1 MPVETAADQIAILA
15 DFGESASYTPVG
27 GTLTTIT
34 GIFDNAYE
42 AVDAGGT
49 VPVAITQPHFVTPK
63 PSHSQPQQISLIIA
77 AATFTISHTQPQP
90 NLGDRRCCC
99 RHFVDI

>member
-15 DFGESASYTPVG
+15 DFGESAQYTPVG
-27 GTLTTIT
+27 GALTTIT

-49 VPVAITQPHFVTPK
+49 VPIAITQPHFVCRTSDVPN
-63 PSHSQPQQISLIIA
+63 A
-77 AATFTISHTQPQP
+77 AD
-90 NLGDRRCCC
+90 GDALVVRSINYIVRVVMSDGTGITDLMLE
-99 RHFVDI
+99 RQ